1 MASEP
6 TTRWPLL
13 EERRPFATASSRVRG
28 PRLQRSTWLLIGLAF
43 LCGGLVSAAGF
54 SIGWRHQAQR
64 NTAAETALSAAT
76 TRTRTLQQRVRLLQA
91 SLTRQRRTASAAAA
105 SERSLLDAAR
115 RLHDEATASSS
126 SAHSVSSEARTVTAS
141 AARVASELKTLNTYL
156 TSTPAGQLDPGYI
169 ASQTT
174 YLERQLAR
182 LQADG
187 VGLGGSIASFEV
199 AAQRLTRSAA
209 ALWSR

>member
-1 MASEP
+1 MASES

-13 EERRPFATASSRVRG
+13 EERAPFVTPTNRVRG

-64 NTAAETALSAAT
+64 NTAAEAALSAAT
-76 TRTRTLQQRVRLLQA
+76 TRTHTLEQQVRVLQA
-91 SLTRQRRTASAAAA
+91 SLARQRQTAAAAAA
-105 SERSLLDAAR
+105 SERSLRGAAR
-115 RLHDEATASSS
+115 RVHDEASASSM
-126 SAHSVSSEARTVTAS
+126 SADSVSSGARTVAGS

-174 YLERQLAR
+174 YLARQLAR

-187 VGLGGSIASFEV
+187 LGLDGSVASFE
-199 AAQRLTRSAA
+199 AATRRLTRSAA
-209 ALWSR
+209 GLSSG